1 MNAWIWVSLILAVMV
16 VVMFFRLN
24 KKSLENALLKKQEER
39 AWTLKVALEKTFN
52 LPTVEA
58 KELAT
63 IEPQI
68 DQIMNG
74 SGADAEVE
82 EQMRLAVMELYAQKA
97 ERGGKK
103 DCHSEQSEESR
114 GGEVKN
120 PAIPRDPSLRSG

>member
-1 MNAWIWVSLILAVMV
+1 MNAWIWVSVILAVMV

-24 KKSLENALLKKQEER
+24 KKSLENALLKKKEER

-63 IEPQI
+63 IEPQLN
-68 DQIMNG
+68 QIMNG

-97 ERGGKK
+97 EHKSKK
-103 DCHSEQSEESR
+103 
-114 GGEVKN
+114 G
-120 PAIPRDPSLRSG
+120 